1 MGNEQDNITRQH
13 ILYKRKLQAQRRRRA
28 LMKLL
33 FLLMFLGAVIVGV
46 LYVGYTL
53 VSWGSNVYHEYQSM
67 YAGYSERQQNRR
79 GSIDPR
85 FDGYTNVLVMGLDEG
100 ADESGRP
107 GKRADTIL
115 VISLENETG
124 KVRFINIPRDTWVT
138 ITGSTDQSKL
148 KDVYAMGG
156 APMMVRQVNALLG
169 ISIHQY
175 IAVDMNT
182 FADLIDVLG
191 GIDIYVEN
199 DMDYEDPNAELVIHL
214 KKGYQHLD
222 GQQSQQYLRYRG
234 EDLGDVGRVQRQQK
248 FVKALY
254 QKLLQFSTIPHLPAI
269 ADIFQ
274 HRLETSAE
282 VFDSAHLAN
291 VVRRMSSEPP
301 VSIMLPGTPAERDE
315 SIWMPD
321 ESNIQSRM
329 QELFPATGLSE
340 TKDGEK
346 PEEE

>member
-169 ISIHQY
+169 
-175 IAVDMNT
+175 
-182 FADLIDVLG
+182 
-191 GIDIYVEN
+191 
-199 DMDYEDPNAELVIHL
+199 
-214 KKGYQHLD
+214 
-222 GQQSQQYLRYRG
+222 
-234 EDLGDVGRVQRQQK
+234 
-248 FVKALY
+248 
-254 QKLLQFSTIPHLPAI
+254 
-269 ADIFQ
+269 
-274 HRLETSAE
+274 
-282 VFDSAHLAN
+282 
-291 VVRRMSSEPP
+291 
-301 VSIMLPGTPAERDE
+301 
-315 SIWMPD
+315 
-321 ESNIQSRM
+321 
-329 QELFPATGLSE
+329 
-340 TKDGEK
+340 
-346 PEEE
+346 